1 MIYNIEDIE
10 DLKNF
15 LKEYFKNTDVKV
27 YLFGSRAKGKNRK
40 YSDIDL
46 AIESK
51 NDIKDKIEE
60 LKSIIEESN
69 LIYKVDIV
77 ELSKADFLKNEEMVL
92 WL

>member
-1 MIYNIEDIE
+1 MIYNIE

-15 LKEYFKNTDVKV
+15 LKEDFKNTDVKV
-27 YLFGSRAKGKNRK
+27 YLFSSRAKEKNRK

-51 NDIKDKIEE
+51 NDIKDKIIE

-77 ELSKADFLKNEEMVL
+77 ELSKADFLKNEEMIL

>member
-51 NDIKDKIEE
+51 NDIKDKIAE
-60 LKSIIEESN
+60 LKRIIEESN

-77 ELSKADFLKNEEMVL
+77 GLSKADFLKNEEMVL

>member
-51 NDIKDKIEE
+51 NDIKDKIIE

>member
-51 NDIKDKIEE
+51 NDIKDKIAE

-77 ELSKADFLKNEEMVL
+77 GLSKADFLKNEEMVL

>member
-1 MIYNIEDIE
+1 MIYNIE

-15 LKEYFKNTDVKV
+15 LKEDFKNTDVKV
-27 YLFGSRAKGKNRK
+27 YLFSSRAKEKNRK

-51 NDIKDKIEE
+51 NDIKDKIAE

>member
-1 MIYNIEDIE
+1 MINNIE

-15 LKEYFKNTDVKV
+15 LKEYFKNSNVKV
-27 YLFGSRAKGKNRK
+27 YLFGSRAKGENRK

-51 NDIKDKIEE
+51 ENLKDKIVE
-60 LKSIIEESN
+60 LKNIIEESN

-77 ELSKADFLKNEEMVL
+77 DISKIDFLKKEEMIKWV
-92 WL
+92 